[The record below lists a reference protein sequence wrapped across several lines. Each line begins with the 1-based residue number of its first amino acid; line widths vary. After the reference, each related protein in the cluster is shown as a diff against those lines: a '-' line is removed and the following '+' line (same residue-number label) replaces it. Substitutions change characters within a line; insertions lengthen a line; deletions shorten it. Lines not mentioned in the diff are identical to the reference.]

1 MATFVRTGSRRRRI
15 GTALLVGIALAGA
28 TAVHGSNEGPAH
40 LVKNVNQTVDTRGSS
55 RPYGFTALGK
65 FVYFLAEDG
74 ESAQDTWR
82 RVLCRTDGTP
92 AGTVALDELGIEI
105 PHPVWL
111 VQFRDQLL
119 VAADDVWITDG
130 TVVGT
135 HVVVSGGIEGL
146 AVAGDAIYFIRDG
159 GLWTS
164 DGSPDGTRVVVQ
176 FGEGGD
182 LRYLMAAGDNLY
194 FTGCDPVHGCELW
207 HSDGT
212 AEGTQMVADLAP
224 GPDSGMFDPE
234 LDTPYAFFDG
244 SIYFLAYTRESGV
257 ELWRSDGSAEGT
269 RQVKDIDPGPSDGFV
284 EAYDFFDTYRAYFT
298 VLDDRLFFI
307 ASDGRHGFELWRTD
321 GTTAGTA
328 MVSDLVPGE
337 AGLFDAISKA
347 DECDPQFPPTATLDG
362 YLYFV
367 SCWIDE
373 ERNAALDLWSSDG
386 TAAGTRLLE
395 SGIGGSI
402 AVFDG
407 GLYFAR
413 GELNGSRRELRR
425 RDINS
430 LDSTLVVKLDGGIGG
445 LHAFADGLLMTVWS
459 EATGEEP
466 WWSGGTAETTWL
478 LRDIRGDDAGAEPRD
493 LVEYHGGLVF
503 TADDGIHGRELWR
516 SDATEAGTVLIA
528 DVRSGAEGSKPN
540 QLIVFD
546 DAVFFVADDGISGT
560 ELWRTDGTPIG
571 TYLVAD
577 VRPGRDGSA
586 PDRFAIVGDRL
597 FFYADDGVH
606 GRELWCTDGTREGTR
621 LVRDIQ
627 PGPGGSDVYDT
638 LGHIW
643 PMFGDSAVWRGKL
656 YFPADDGMHGPD
668 LWRSDGTEG
677 GTELVV
683 DLETGMYG
691 YPRDLF
697 VAGDRLFFSL
707 IAGYCPCEWETDGTP
722 EGTHRL
728 SSPFCSLWDAVTV
741 DAITYAI
748 GDEAV
753 WRFDPSDGWT
763 AVAPDVEPYWLFQA
777 GGELFALNDYAPLW
791 RQGFGFLW
799 PREGSWPGRAFSDFV
814 AFDDRILLY
823 DERDEAALWATDGT
837 GDGTYRVQL
846 LPEPEYGRRD
856 YSSSNASW
864 FTRAGD
870 HVFFA
875 ARTGEIGSEL
885 WALPIDVLPGIC
897 LDCPMPTPTNGVV
910 PTPTC
915 TGSCEQAHGDSGCQV
930 SPCTGRVPIPWALG
944 IAFSLIVL
952 RTCCPRRWA
961 TEDPNG

>member
-1 MATFVRTGSRRRRI
+1 
-15 GTALLVGIALAGA
+15 
-28 TAVHGSNEGPAH
+28 
-40 LVKNVNQTVDTRGSS
+40 VKNINQTVDTRGSS
-55 RPYGFTALGK
+55 RPYGFTAAGRYI
-65 FVYFLAEDG
+65 YFLAEDG
-74 ESAQDTWR
+74 ESAQDTWK
-82 RVLCRTDGTP
+82 RVLFRTDGTP

-105 PHPVWL
+105 PYPVFWL
-111 VQFRDQLL
+111 VRFRDQLV
-119 VAADDVWITDG
+119 VAAGDVWITDG
-130 TVVGT
+130 TVAGT
-135 HVVVSGGIEGL
+135 RIVVSGTVRGL
-146 AVAGDAIYFIRDG
+146 AVAGNAIYFIRDG
-159 GLWTS
+159 ELWFS
-164 DGSPDGTRVVVQ
+164 DGSPNGTRAVVQ

-182 LRYLMAAGDNLY
+182 LRYLMAAGDSLY

-207 HSDGT
+207 RSDGT
-212 AEGTQMVADLAP
+212 AESTRMVADLAP
-224 GPDSGMFDPE
+224 GPDSGMFDSE
-234 LDTPYAFFDG
+234 LDPPYAFFEG

-269 RQVKDIDPGPSDGFV
+269 RQVKDINPGPSDGFV
-284 EAYDFFDTYRAYFT
+284 EAYDFFDAYRAHFT
-298 VLDDRLFFI
+298 VLDDELFFI

-321 GTTAGTA
+321 GTAAGTA

-337 AGLFDAISKA
+337 AGLFDSISKA
-347 DECDPQFPPTATLDG
+347 DGCDPRSPPTATLEG

-367 SCWIDE
+367 SCRIDE
-373 ERNAALDLWSSDG
+373 DLNLVSDLWSSDG

-402 AVFDG
+402 AVLDG
-407 GLYFAR
+407 GLYFTR
-413 GELNGSRRELRR
+413 GELNGWRPELRR

-430 LDSTLVVKLDGGIGG
+430 LDSTLVAKLDGGIGG

-459 EATGEEP
+459 ETTGQEP
-466 WWSGGTAETTWL
+466 WWSGGTAETTRL
-478 LRDIRGDDAGAEPRD
+478 LRDIRGDDAGAEPRN

-516 SDATEAGTVLIA
+516 SDATEAGTALIA
-528 DVRSGAEGSKPN
+528 DVRSGAKGSEAN

-560 ELWRTDGTPIG
+560 ELWRTDGTPVG
-571 TYLVAD
+571 THLVAD
-577 VRPGRDGSA
+577 VRPGSDGSA

-606 GRELWCTDGTREGTR
+606 GRELWCSDGTREGTR
-621 LVRDIQ
+621 LVRDVH
-627 PGPGGSDVYDT
+627 PGAGGSDVYDT
-638 LGHIW
+638 PGHVW

-656 YFPADDGMHGPD
+656 YFPADDGMHGTD
-668 LWRSDGTEG
+668 LWRSDGTES

-683 DLETGMYG
+683 DIETDMYG
-691 YPRDLF
+691 TPGDLF
-697 VAGDRLFFSL
+697 AAGDRLFFSL
-707 IAGYCPCEWETDGTP
+707 TGYCPCEWETDGTP

-728 SSPFCSLWDAVTV
+728 SSPFCDLWGAVTV
-741 DAITYAI
+741 DETTYAI
-748 GDEAV
+748 GDETI
-753 WRFDPSDGWT
+753 WRFDPSGGWT
-763 AVAPDVEPYWLFQA
+763 TVAPDVEPYWLFQA

-837 GDGTYRVQL
+837 ADGTYRLQL
-846 LPEPEYGRRD
+846 LPEPEPGRRD
-856 YSSSNASW
+856 HSFSDANR

-897 LDCPMPTPTNGVV
+897 LDCPTPTPTSGVV

-915 TGSCEQAHGDSGCQV
+915 TPSCEHARGDSGCQLSGAAPV
-930 SPCTGRVPIPWALG
+930 APMPWALG

-952 RTCCPRRWA
+952 SAWRLRRSRRGA
-961 TEDPNG
+961 TEHPNG